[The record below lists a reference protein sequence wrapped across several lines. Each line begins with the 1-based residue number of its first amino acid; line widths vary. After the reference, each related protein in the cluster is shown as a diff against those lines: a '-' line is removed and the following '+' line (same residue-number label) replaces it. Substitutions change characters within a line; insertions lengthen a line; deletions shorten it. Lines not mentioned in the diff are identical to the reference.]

1 MSSWKNT
8 DQAASKP
15 KFVSTESSSSSGDS
29 GDLTTVFGVSADEA
43 AAERDSGNPVGHTGW
58 VRRTTGT
65 GGRAGR
71 TFTEVLVAGSMSGDL
86 EDVVMQDFNIN
97 IVAHP
102 SNHTGDVNVGAPV
115 HLTVAAATI
124 PTGGTLTYQWQ
135 ESVNSGSTWANLS
148 VTANIPIVNGPAF
161 DLVLDTGLSGNQYR
175 CVVSVPGGT
184 DAPSNAATLTLV

>member
-15 KFVSTESSSSSGDS
+15 KFVSTESTSSSGDS

-58 VRRTTGT
+58 VRRTSGT

-71 TFTEVLVAGSMSGDL
+71 TFTEVLVAGSMTGDL

-97 IVAHP
+97 ITLQP
-102 SNHTGDVNVGAPV
+102 TNHSGTSSPLSANFV
-115 HLTVAAATI
+115 VAASTI
-124 PTGGTLTYQWQ
+124 PTGGSLTFAWQ
-135 ESVNSGSTWANLS
+135 LSVNSGSTW
-148 VTANIPIVNGPAF
+148 TALTNTGVYTGTDSPAM
-161 DLVLDTGLSGNQYR
+161 LVSSDAGLSGNQYR

-184 DAPSNAATLTLV
+184 DATSNAATLTLV